1 MQQHLLKRSEVLR
14 GRKQFDL
21 IFKQG
26 KKIES
31 KHLRAFFIESNERV
45 KQGHTT
51 NVVGF
56 AITRKVKRAV
66 DRNRVKRLL
75 REAYRQSKTI
85 LNPATEVIRTPVTLV
100 LLFARSA
107 KHASEL
113 PTFLEIEHDVKKV
126 LGDIARLRSKP

>member
-1 MQQHLLKRSEVLR
+1 MR
-14 GRKQFDL
+14 GRKQFDH

-31 KHLRAFFIESNERV
+31 RHLRAFFIESEERV
-45 KQGHTT
+45 KQRHPT
-51 NVVGF
+51 NIVGF

-75 REAYRQSKTI
+75 REAYRQSKII
-85 LNPATEVIRTPVTLV
+85 LLPATEEVVTPVTLV
-100 LLFARSA
+100 LLFLRSA

-113 PTFLEIEHDVKKV
+113 PTFLEIERDVKKV
-126 LGDIARLRSKP
+126 LVDIARLRGKP